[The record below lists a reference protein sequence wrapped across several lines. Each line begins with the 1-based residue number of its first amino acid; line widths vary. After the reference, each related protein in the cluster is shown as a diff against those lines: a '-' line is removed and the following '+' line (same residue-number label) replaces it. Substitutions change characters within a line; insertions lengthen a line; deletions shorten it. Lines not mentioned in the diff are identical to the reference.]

1 MSTLKCSAAKPSTPY
16 DFNIVKIKERYIRG
30 AKQGGGGVGGTPV
43 NPPPDFEKKIFRG
56 GWLPLN

>member
-30 AKQGGGGVGGTPV
+30 AKQGGGVGGTPV
-43 NPPPDFEKKIFRG
+43 NPPLILRKNFLG
-56 GWLPLN
+56 GVGST